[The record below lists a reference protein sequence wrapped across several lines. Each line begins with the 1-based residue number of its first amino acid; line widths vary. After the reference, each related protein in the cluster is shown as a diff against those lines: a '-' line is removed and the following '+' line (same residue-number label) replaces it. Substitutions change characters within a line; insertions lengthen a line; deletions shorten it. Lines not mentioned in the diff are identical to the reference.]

1 MNVTAAMIRTALC
14 ILLAWWAAPLTT
26 AAAQEGDDLA
36 AAVQNPVASL
46 ISVPIQT
53 NVFFGIGPN
62 DEEAIVT
69 NIQPVV
75 PFELTPDWNVIT
87 RTIVPI
93 IYVPDTVA
101 GLDILPT
108 GLGADT
114 EFGLGDINF
123 SAYFTPAKPGN
134 VIWGIGPSITLPTAT
149 DGLLG
154 SEKFSA
160 GPAVVVL
167 AQPKP
172 WTIGM
177 LARQLWSFA
186 GDDGR
191 ADVNQLLLQP
201 FVNYNLDD
209 GWYLASSPVITSNWN
224 AAAGERWTVPVGGGF
239 GKLFTIG
246 KLPVNAQFQG
256 FYNVESPTLGPDW
269 SLRLQV
275 QFLFPK

>member
-1 MNVTAAMIRTALC
+1 LAGSGTKWLLIALVEQTTVTGDWHPARSGQQIEEVMRMKAAMMRSALC
-14 ILLAWWAAPLTT
+14 ILAAWWVAPLST
-26 AAAQEGDDLA
+26 ASAQENGDLA

-75 PFELTPDWNVIT
+75 PFELTADWNVIT
-87 RTIVPI
+87 RTILPI

-123 SAYFTPAKPGN
+123 SAYFT
-134 VIWGIGPSITLPTAT
+134 
-149 DGLLG
+149 LG
-154 SEKFSA
+154 
-160 GPAVVVL
+160 V
-167 AQPKP
+167 
-172 WTIGM
+172 

-186 GDDGR
+186 GDDDR
-191 ADVNQLLLQP
+191 ADVNQMLVQP
-201 FVNYNLDD
+201 FVNYNLAN

-224 AAAGERWTVPVGGGF
+224 APAGERWTVPVGGGF

-246 KLPVNAQFQG
+246 KQPVNAQLQG

-269 SLRLQV
+269 SVRLQV